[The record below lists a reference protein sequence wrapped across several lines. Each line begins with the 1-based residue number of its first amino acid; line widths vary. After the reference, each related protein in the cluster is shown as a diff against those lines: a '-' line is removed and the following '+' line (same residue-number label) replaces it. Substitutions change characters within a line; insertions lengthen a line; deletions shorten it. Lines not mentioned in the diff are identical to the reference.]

1 MVKNFSGGNKAKSF
15 ARKNASQMKS
25 PIVLPTNSLE
35 QFAVVSKMVGN
46 GICYVFTQTHP
57 HLIAHIRKKF
67 SGRFK
72 KDNLIQMGTILLI
85 GLREWESTAK
95 NCDVLEV
102 YNHSDLS
109 IIKTHPAF
117 SFTDDMLNSFSRNQV
132 STVSKEESIIFDE
145 NAEDDDFKDISNEI
159 ISINNDFQEEINIDD
174 I

>member
-1 MVKNFSGGNKAKSF
+1 MVKNFFGGNKAKSF
-15 ARKNASQMKS
+15 ARKGASQGKS
-25 PIVLPTNSLE
+25 QIVLPTNTLE

-72 KDNLIQMGTILLI
+72 KDNMIQMGTILLI

-109 IIKTHPAF
+109 IIKTHPNF
-117 SFTDDMLNSFSRNQV
+117 SFTDDMLNSFTRNHV
-132 STVSKEESIIFDE
+132 SSSKEDVILFDE
-145 NAEDDDFKDISNEI
+145 NADEDEFKNSPNEI
-159 ISINNDFQEEINIDD
+159 ISANHDFQEEIDIDD